1 MSHPDR
7 IYGLSTDQ
15 VRQRIKDGQTNAVSA
30 QAGKS
35 TKQIII
41 SNTLTYFNFI
51 FAVIT
56 VLLCI
61 AGSFRN
67 LTFLPIVIGNTLV
80 GIFQEL
86 RAKKTLDKMKLLN
99 APHAAV
105 IRDGTEM
112 RLKSE
117 SLVLGD
123 IVIFSAGDQIC
134 ADARIIEGSVT
145 VNEALLTGEQ
155 DEISKEPSDS
165 LLSGSFVTAGKCL
178 ARLERVGNDSYI
190 SKLTEQAKVLDD
202 REQSEMIRSINK
214 IVKWMGIILIPI
226 GALLFYQARFVSGSS
241 FADSV
246 ASSVAAVIGMIPEG
260 LYLLTTVALAL
271 GTIRLAK
278 SKVLLND
285 MKSIEALARVDV
297 LCVDKTGTIT
307 EPKMQVNGFIPFNRQ
322 GLPDGILAEQMLKS
336 YVAASKDTGATMDSL
351 RDFFEGLAKGK
362 TTVPNFIGQSFS
374 PEGAGQKSP
383 DGQIAQNGSPIS
395 TLNVDGR
402 VNGSN
407 LNGQSTNDGQAA
419 EGRDVQSNRG
429 VDLNALA
436 KVPLLSPISVI
447 PFSSSTKYGAA
458 EFKNGVWIL
467 GAPEFVL
474 KDIDRDIKEKI
485 AEYAEKGYR
494 VLIFA
499 FQNEPLSKEVGP
511 SESAVPAGIVIISN
525 AIRKNAPATFRY
537 FKSQGV
543 TIKVI
548 SGDNPKTVSEIAKNA
563 GIDNY
568 DSFID
573 ASLLDT
579 EQKINQAA
587 EKYTVFGRV
596 TPRQK
601 QLLVR
606 ALKAKKHTVAM
617 TGDGV
622 NDILAMK
629 DADCGI
635 AMASGS
641 EAVSQAANV
650 VLLDSDF
657 ARMPKVVG
665 EGRRVVNNIRR
676 SASLF
681 LVKNIFSLL
690 LAVISV
696 ILGMVYPLE
705 PSHISLISMF
715 TIGLPGFLLALES
728 NNTPITD
735 HFLKSVLMR
744 SLPAGIT
751 DAVIVASLTYSGQLF
766 GIDKSGVSTA
776 ATLVLSVVGFMIV
789 KKISTPLNSYRLCV
803 LLFNIAGML
812 CCFVFIPSLFSVVHL
827 PANIVQLV
835 IVFSLAAESLLRALT
850 LIVEKSKSPKGTNKL
865 KRNKKAKSPKNKAA

>member
-7 IYGLSTDQ
+7 IYGLSADQ

-35 TKQIII
+35 TKQIVI
-41 SNTLTYFNFI
+41 SNTFTYFNFI

-61 AGSFRN
+61 AGSFKN

-99 APHAAV
+99 APHATV

-112 RLKSE
+112 KLKSE
-117 SLVLGD
+117 NLVLGD
-123 IVIFSAGDQIC
+123 IVIFAAGDQIC
-134 ADARIIEGSVT
+134 ADAQVIEGSVT

-226 GALLFYQARFVSGSS
+226 GALLFYQARFVNGSS

-278 SKVLLND
+278 NKVLLND

-307 EPKMQVNGFIPFNRQ
+307 EPKMQVNGFIPLNRQ
-322 GLPDGILAEQMLKS
+322 FLPDGTLAEQMLKS
-336 YVAASKDTGATMDSL
+336 YVAASRDTGATMDSL
-351 RDFFEGLAKGK
+351 RDFFESLSKGK
-362 TTVPNFIGQSFS
+362 PPIQNFIGQSLS
-374 PEGAGQKSP
+374 SETANQNADNIEAVQKGS
-383 DGQIAQNGSPIS
+383 DDFNDQIASNSQPADSQPADCQTAASAAQN
-395 TLNVDGR
+395 
-402 VNGSN
+402 
-407 LNGQSTNDGQAA
+407 
-419 EGRDVQSNRG
+419 EFC
-429 VDLNALA
+429 VDLNTLA
-436 KVPLLSPISVI
+436 KAPLLSPLSVI
-447 PFSSSTKYGAA
+447 PFSSSAKYGAA
-458 EFKNGVWIL
+458 AFKNGTWIL
-467 GAPEFVL
+467 GAPEFVF
-474 KDIDRDIKEKI
+474 KDIARDVKQKI
-485 AEYAEKGYR
+485 AEYTEKGYR

-499 FQNEPLSKEVGP
+499 FQSEPLSMDGGP
-511 SESAVPAGIVIISN
+511 SENALPAGIIIISN

-537 FKSQGV
+537 FKNQGV

-548 SGDNPKTVSEIAKNA
+548 SGDNPATVSEIAKNA

-601 QLLVR
+601 QLLVK

-657 ARMPKVVG
+657 ACMPKVVG

-690 LAVISV
+690 LSVISV
-696 ILGMVYPLE
+696 CLGMVYPLE
-705 PSHISLISMF
+705 PSHISLTSMF

-728 NNTPITD
+728 NNTPISG

-751 DAVIVASLTYSGQLF
+751 DAFIVASLTYSGRLF
-766 GIDKSGVSTA
+766 GIDKSGISTA

-812 CCFVFIPSLFSVVHL
+812 CCFLFIPSLFSVVHL

-835 IVFSLAAESLLRALT
+835 VVFSLAAESLLRALT
-850 LIVEKSKSPKGTNKL
+850 LIVEKSKSPKSTGKA
-865 KRNKKAKSPKNKAA
+865 KRSKETKKRKKKAA

>member
-7 IYGLSTDQ
+7 IYGLSADQ
-15 VRQRIKDGQTNAVSA
+15 VRQKIKDGQTNAVST

-41 SNTLTYFNFI
+41 SNTFTYFNFI

-99 APHAAV
+99 APHATV

-117 SLVLGD
+117 NLVLGD

-134 ADARIIEGSVT
+134 ADAQVIEGSVT

-155 DEISKEPSDS
+155 DEISKEPSDK

-307 EPKMQVNGFIPFNRQ
+307 EPKMQVNGFIPLNRQ
-322 GLPDGILAEQMLKS
+322 SLPDGTLAEQMLKS
-336 YVAASKDTGATMDSL
+336 YVAASRDTGATMDSL
-351 RDFFEGLAKGK
+351 RDFFDGLAQGK
-362 TTVPNFIGQSFS
+362 TTPPNFIGQCLSS
-374 PEGAGQKSP
+374 ETANQNAEDIENAQKSDDDFNNQSTANGQTT
-383 DGQIAQNGSPIS
+383 DGQITATGALQND
-395 TLNVDGR
+395 N
-402 VNGSN
+402 
-407 LNGQSTNDGQAA
+407 
-419 EGRDVQSNRG
+419 G
-429 VDLNALA
+429 VDLNTLA
-436 KVPLLSPISVI
+436 KAPLLSPTSVI

-458 EFKNGVWIL
+458 AFKNGTWIL

-474 KDIDRDIKEKI
+474 KDIAPDVKQKI
-485 AEYAEKGYR
+485 SEYTEKGYR

-499 FQNEPLSKEVGP
+499 FQNEPLSKEGGP
-511 SESAVPAGIVIISN
+511 FDNALPAGIIIISN

-537 FKSQGV
+537 FKNQGV

-548 SGDNPKTVSEIAKNA
+548 SGDNPATVSEIAKNA

-601 QLLVR
+601 QLLVK

-690 LAVISV
+690 LSVISV
-696 ILGMVYPLE
+696 CLGMIYPLE

-728 NNTPITD
+728 NNTPISG

-751 DAVIVASLTYSGQLF
+751 DAFIVASLTYSGQLF
-766 GIDKSGVSTA
+766 GIDKSGISTA

-812 CCFVFIPSLFSVVHL
+812 CCFLFIPSLFSVVHL

-850 LIVEKSKSPKGTNKL
+850 LIVEKSKSPKETKKSKTTKET
-865 KRNKKAKSPKNKAA
+865 KRRKKKAA